1 MSLFQEF
8 GRSYTL
14 SPPAAKAPSLG
25 LRSSSGS
32 RFPSYKPLVQASS
45 AQAPPGRQTSWLDR
59 SYKPPSPWEAA
70 AHHPMGLVDEAFAF
84 QNLQQA
90 IAFNVRSAAQ
100 RKLLPEPPAEWKA
113 RVSYDPPRKTEV
125 WNPNQRWNKRQ
136 SWGKSQG
143 QSQGQSQDQSQGQSK
158 GQSQDQ
164 SQGQSQGQNQGQN
177 QDQSRSYSRVMPPFL
192 SPTKSIASAPAGST
206 GYRSLPRQWQPQRSL
221 TETNIGPS
229 GAIHGYGRP
238 LGGQQQPSYRSVYN
252 TSWSWRQE
260 QEQKVTPGYS
270 DEAGNCGH
278 IYHH

>member
-14 SPPAAKAPSLG
+14 SPPVTKAPSLG

-32 RFPSYKPLVQASS
+32 PFPSYKPLVQASS

-59 SYKPPSPWEAA
+59 SHKPPSPWEAA

-113 RVSYDPPRKTEV
+113 RVSDDPPRKTEV

-136 SWGKSQG
+136 SWG
-143 QSQGQSQDQSQGQSK
+143 QSQSQS
-158 GQSQDQ
+158 
-164 SQGQSQGQNQGQN
+164 QGQN
-177 QDQSRSYSRVMPPFL
+177 QDQSRSYSRVIPPIL
-192 SPTKSIASAPAGST
+192 SPTKSIASAPAGPT

-238 LGGQQQPSYRSVYN
+238 PGGQQQPSYRSVYHTN
-252 TSWSWRQE
+252 WSWRR
-260 QEQKVTPGYS
+260 
-270 DEAGNCGH
+270 
-278 IYHH
+278 